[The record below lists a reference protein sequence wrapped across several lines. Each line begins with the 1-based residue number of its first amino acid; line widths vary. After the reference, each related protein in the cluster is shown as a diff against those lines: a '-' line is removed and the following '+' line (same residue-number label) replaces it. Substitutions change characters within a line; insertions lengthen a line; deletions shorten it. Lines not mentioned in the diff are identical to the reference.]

1 MEDTNNSYA
10 NGSTIL
16 RGTVYPALVAT
27 IALAI
32 ALVGAFLV
40 RGSADIDGVNF
51 FVESLS
57 GNSTSFFGGLGII
70 APLGFA
76 FGAGVAAAF
85 NPCGFAMLPAYMGL
99 YMGADSSTASTSI
112 EGISFSRIFSWS
124 LAKLPKLLALTAGVL
139 IGSLFL
145 NFVFPKLPLP
155 FLISFTAVIWILILY
170 SVARALIG
178 LIRQRRLVAT
188 FRDLAGQLA
197 KALVI
202 GGSVTAGFVLLFAV
216 AGAVIGLG
224 ARSVVGSILPWLG
237 LSIGVLL
244 TLAGAWLLS
253 GGKLYTALAQ
263 RISNRMGDP
272 GQANIKGYFLF
283 GLSYGTASLS
293 CTLPIFLAVVGTTFA
308 VSSIATSFAQ
318 FVLYALGMGMVI
330 IVLTLGMALFKG
342 TMVSGMRKAMPYIQ
356 PVGTWLM
363 IIAGTYIVF
372 YWLTIGGL
380 LDGFA

>member
-1 MEDTNNSYA
+1 MNDTTDAYV
-10 NGSTIL
+10 NGTRLFKSVIL
-16 RGTVYPALVAT
+16 PALVAT
-27 IALAI
+27 ISLGI

-57 GNSTSFFGGLGII
+57 GYFSSFFGGLGII

-76 FGAGVAAAF
+76 FGAGVVAAF

-99 YMGADSSTASTSI
+99 YMGTGDTEDEQSV
-112 EGISFSRIFSWS
+112 GRRFS
-124 LAKLPKLLALTAGVL
+124 
-139 IGSLFL
+139 
-145 NFVFPKLPLP
+145 
-155 FLISFTAVIWILILY
+155 
-170 SVARALIG
+170 
-178 LIRQRRLVAT
+178 
-188 FRDLAGQLA
+188 

-202 GGSVTAGFVLLFAV
+202 GGSVTAGFILLFAI
-216 AGAVIGLG
+216 AGGIIGFG
-224 ARSVVGSILPWLG
+224 ARSVLGSVLPWLG
-237 LSIGVLL
+237 LFIGILL

-263 RISNRMGDP
+263 RVSNKMGDP
-272 GQANIKGYFLF
+272 NQANVKGYFLF

-293 CTLPIFLAVVGTTFA
+293 CTLPIFLSVVGTSFA

-318 FVLYALGMGMVI
+318 FVLYALGMGIVI
-330 IVLTLGMALFKG
+330 ILLTLGMALFKG
-342 TMVSGMRKAMPYIQ
+342 AMVNGMRKAMPYIQ

-380 LDGFA
+380 LDGLS